1 MIFYKTLV
9 HHKCFVNRHYFKFN
23 SAQST
28 LMCVHVLLKHVHILS
43 ECHGCTAPCTHAQL
57 QLLDLPTTSLILE
70 QFYLIIHPRIKM
82 IYYDCCTLR
91 LHKNFITCW
100 LCARAHICQNYNS
113 TSLMTVCTIY
123 KHLIVTQCC
132 IYEHIVMLIFICCRF
147 CGISVFTVL

>member
-1 MIFYKTLV
+1 MAAL
-9 HHKCFVNRHYFKFN
+9 HH
-23 SAQST
+23 
-28 LMCVHVLLKHVHILS
+28 
-43 ECHGCTAPCTHAQL
+43 APMYVQL

-70 QFYLIIHPRIKM
+70 QFYLIIHSRIKM

-100 LCARAHICQNYNS
+100 LCACAHIICQNYNS
-113 TSLMTVCTIY
+113 TGLMTVGMIH

-132 IYEHIVMLIFICCRF
+132 IYEHIIMLIFICCRF